1 MSATSVKRIDCSIC
15 GEVLEV
21 PLVFRDRVG
30 GADNCLEVTITPE
43 MSAVRDHAEK
53 HRQEDD
59 HGDDG

>member
-1 MSATSVKRIDCSIC
+1 MIDCPVC
-15 GEVLEV
+15 GEALEV
-21 PLVFRDRVG
+21 PLVFRDRMDD
-30 GADNCLEVTITPE
+30 ANNCLEVTITPE